1 MRAIYT
7 RDDLSPSIDGILSFS
22 DDRSHHLIKVVRVKK
37 GDEVLL
43 LDGQGGRYTS
53 EVINCTK
60 REVSLKIKSFEKV
73 DKFSNIDLAI
83 GLPKREAFENALK
96 NATQVGISEVFP
108 FQADYSNWSIKNFDR
123 VSSVIESSLIQ
134 SNNPYM
140 PIVHHETASLDALFE
155 IFHQYDYIFLTTLS
169 RANGNDIEDIKS
181 IKDKR
186 ILIIIGPEGGLSNR
200 EEELMFKENNVIGL
214 RLATPILKT
223 ESAVL
228 TIVGYVLGKFDVK

>member
-22 DDRSHHLIKVVRVKK
+22 DDRSHHLIKAVRVKK

-43 LDGQGGRYTS
+43 LDGEGGRYTS

-60 REVSLKIKSFEKV
+60 REVSLKVLAFEKIE
-73 DKFSNIDLAI
+73 KYTHIDLAI
-83 GLPKREAFENALK
+83 GLPKREAFESSLK
-96 NATQVGISEVFP
+96 NATQVGISEIFP

-123 VSSVIESSLIQ
+123 VNSVIESSLIQ
-134 SNNPYM
+134 SNNPYF
-140 PIVHHETASLDALFE
+140 PVVHHETASLDALFE

-169 RANGNDIEDIKS
+169 HSNGMDIESIDS

-186 ILIIIGPEGGLSNR
+186 ILIIIGPEGGLSTR
-200 EEELMFKENNVIGL
+200 EEELMLKENNVMGL
-214 RLATPILKT
+214 KLATPILKT

>member
-1 MRAIYT
+1 MRAIYI

-22 DDRSHHLIKVVRVKK
+22 DDRSHHLIKSVRVKK

-43 LDGQGGRYTS
+43 LDGKGGRYTS

-60 REVSLKIKSFEKV
+60 REVSLKVLAFEKIE
-73 DKFSNIDLAI
+73 KFTHIDLAI
-83 GLPKREAFENALK
+83 GLPKREAFESSLK
-96 NATQVGISEVFP
+96 NATQVGISEIYP
-108 FQADYSNWSIKNFDR
+108 FQADYSNWSIKNLDR
-123 VSSVIESSLIQ
+123 VNSVIESSLIQ
-134 SNNPYM
+134 SNNPYF
-140 PIVHHETASLDALFE
+140 PVVHHETASLDALFE

-169 RANGNDIEDIKS
+169 RSNGMDIESIDS

-186 ILIIIGPEGGLSNR
+186 ILIIIGPEGGLSSR
-200 EEELMFKENNVIGL
+200 EEELMLKENNVMGL
-214 RLATPILKT
+214 KLATPILKT